1 MARPR
6 PADGHRVVT
15 TGEPGLTLL
24 HVGAFSGSVPAL
36 RRALDAH
43 TTVDAHDLMP
53 LARAPR
59 LVGARLLA
67 GYEARRAGPGTP
79 WTKTGA
85 WTTAL
90 ERHVRARGILRP
102 GRPALIVQT
111 LPAILPPEG
120 VRYGVYTDRVGLE
133 GAAVAGA
140 HRSRHSPGW
149 LARER
154 RLLLGA
160 HRVFVMGPSTAD
172 VLVTDYGVRAER
184 VHVVGAG
191 PNIGPPPEATAV
203 AVPADPPRLL
213 FVGTQWEL
221 KGGPIL
227 LEAFARLHAKDPR
240 ARLTLVGSGPGGP
253 LPDGVTA
260 LGRIPHAEMAA
271 VYAAAD
277 AVVIPT
283 HMEAFGIALVEG
295 LSRGLPCVA
304 STVGNQP
311 WIIGDA
317 GLAVPPG
324 DVDALAQ
331 ALRRL
336 VVDYPA
342 FHAHAR
348 ARGAELR
355 GTMTW
360 PAVAGRVTAELCG

>member
-1 MARPR
+1 
-6 PADGHRVVT
+6 ADPGA
-15 TGEPGLTLL
+15 GAGLTLL

-43 TTVDAHDLMP
+43 TAVDAHDLMP
-53 LARAPR
+53 LTRAPR
-59 LVGARLLA
+59 LLGARLLA
-67 GYEARRAGPGTP
+67 GHEARRAGPGTP

-90 ERHVRARGILRP
+90 ERYVRAQGILRP
-102 GRPALIVQT
+102 ERPALIVQT

-133 GAAVAGA
+133 GAAVGGV
-140 HRSRHSPGW
+140 HRSRHTERW

-160 HRVFVMGPSTAD
+160 HRVFVMGPGTAD
-172 VLVTDYGVRAER
+172 VLVTEYGVRADR

-191 PNIGPPPEATAV
+191 PNIGPPPATPTAE
-203 AVPADPPRLL
+203 PAADVPRLL

-221 KGGPIL
+221 KGGPVL

-240 ARLTLVGSGPGGP
+240 ARLTLVGSAPDGP
-253 LPDGVTA
+253 LPEGVTA
-260 LGRIPHAEMAA
+260 LGRIPHADMAA
-271 VYAAAD
+271 VYAGAD

-295 LSRGLPCVA
+295 LVRGLPCVA

-311 WIIGDA
+311 WIVGDA
-317 GLAVPPG
+317 GLLVPPG
-324 DVDALAQ
+324 DVDALTE
-331 ALRRL
+331 ALHRL
-336 VVDYPA
+336 AAEYPA
-342 FHAHAR
+342 FQARAR

-355 GTMTW
+355 STMTW
-360 PAVAGRVTAELCG
+360 PAVADRITAELCG